1 MKHKSASNE
10 PRHDEDDSDGLTLS
24 VIAGISDEWVLNC
37 DEPLYK
43 SVLRMKAEIFE
54 LRVQVIQLQL
64 NDDLS
69 K

>member
-10 PRHDEDDSDGLTLS
+10 PRHDEGDSDGLTLS
-24 VIAGISDEWVLNC
+24 AIAGIVDEWVLNC
-37 DEPLYK
+37 DEPLYNA
-43 SVLRMKAEIFE
+43 VLRMKAEIFE
-54 LRVQVIQLQL
+54 LRVQVIRLQL